1 MARVLYKFLAMLAVL
16 AGIGGSLHAAQA
28 DLRLD
33 EWTRY
38 GSLAEQGGICA
49 GFAKIMEMQNVI
61 DGDAG
66 RLWLERRKYAGAIVR
81 EASLMEGLPA
91 ATDSEINRLVEDYA
105 MWLVTNL
112 VTDGGGT
119 GLDES
124 AHERTGKM
132 VADLCGTLFTQADA
146 AINQNLPELM
156 TCPQSVTA
164 ATPNESCTAETEAA
178 TALRERIVAL
188 DQKTATLKAEK
199 ATLRAEKAT
208 LKAEMD
214 RLKAEATT
222 LKAETGRLRTDLA
235 MRARPAEEDDGLVA
249 DGLVA
254 DGLVADG
261 LVADGLVADG
271 LVADNLAENDTA
283 GDDPAEDGVTA
294 ARATDGEVSLPA
306 SKPVVIAQL
315 GSYQRYEQ
323 AVSGVAILRAKIS
336 GAIADIRIDIAEA
349 RLVNDMPVFRL
360 LTQPLT
366 KAHSNRVCAAMRQAG
381 FSCMLR
387 GRE

>member
-1 MARVLYKFLAMLAVL
+1 MARVLYKFLAVL

-28 DLRLD
+28 ELRLD

-66 RLWLERRKYAGAIVR
+66 RLWLERRQYAGDIVR
-81 EASLMEGLPA
+81 AARLMEGLPA
-91 ATDSEINRLVEDYA
+91 ATDSEINTLVEDYA

-156 TCPQSVTA
+156 ACPQSVTA
-164 ATPNESCTAETEAA
+164 ATPNESCTAGKEAA
-178 TALRERIVAL
+178 TALRERIAAL
-188 DQKTATLKAEK
+188 DQKTATLKAEN
-199 ATLRAEKAT
+199 AT

-222 LKAETGRLRTDLA
+222 LKAETGRLKAETGRLRTDLA
-235 MRARPAEEDDGLVA
+235 MRARPAEEDEGLVDDGLVD
-249 DGLVA
+249 DGLV
-254 DGLVADG
+254 
-261 LVADGLVADG
+261 
-271 LVADNLAENDTA
+271 DNNLAENEMAENDTA
-283 GDDPAEDGVTA
+283 GDDRADDGVTA
-294 ARATDGEVSLPA
+294 AHATDGEVSLPA

-323 AVSGVAILRAKIS
+323 AVSGVAILRAKITE
-336 GAIADIRIDIAEA
+336 AIADIRIDIAEA
-349 RLVNDMPVFRL
+349 RLVKDMPVFRL
-360 LTQPLT
+360 LTPPRT
-366 KAHSNRVCAAMRQAG
+366 KAPTNRVCAAMRQAG

-387 GRE
+387 GRK

>member
-254 DGLVADG
+254 DGLVAD
-261 LVADGLVADG
+261 
-271 LVADNLAENDTA
+271 NLAENEKAENDTA

-387 GRE
+387 GRK

>member
-16 AGIGGSLHAAQA
+16 AGIGGSQHAAQA

-254 DGLVADG
+254 DGLVAD
-261 LVADGLVADG
+261 
-271 LVADNLAENDTA
+271 NLAENEKAENDTA

-387 GRE
+387 GRK

>member
-28 DLRLD
+28 ELRLD

-261 LVADGLVADG
+261 LVAD
-271 LVADNLAENDTA
+271 NLAESEKAENEKAENDTA

-387 GRE
+387 GRK

>member
-1 MARVLYKFLAMLAVL
+1 MARVLYKFLAVL

-28 DLRLD
+28 ELRLD

-91 ATDSEINRLVEDYA
+91 ATDSEINTLVEDYA

-156 TCPQSVTA
+156 ACPQSVTA
-164 ATPNESCTAETEAA
+164 AKPNESCTAGKEAA
-178 TALRERIVAL
+178 TALRERIAAL
-188 DQKTATLKAEK
+188 DQKTATLKAEN
-199 ATLRAEKAT
+199 AT

-222 LKAETGRLRTDLA
+222 LKAETGRLKAETGRLRTDLA
-235 MRARPAEEDDGLVA
+235 MRARPAEEDEGLVDDGLV
-249 DGLVA
+249 
-254 DGLVADG
+254 
-261 LVADGLVADG
+261 
-271 LVADNLAENDTA
+271 DNNLAENEMAENDTA
-283 GDDPAEDGVTA
+283 GDDRADDGVTA
-294 ARATDGEVSLPA
+294 AHATDGEVSLPA

-323 AVSGVAILRAKIS
+323 AVSGVAILRAKIT

-387 GRE
+387 GRK

>member
-28 DLRLD
+28 ELRLD

-214 RLKAEATT
+214 RLTAEATT

-254 DGLVADG
+254 DGLVAD
-261 LVADGLVADG
+261 
-271 LVADNLAENDTA
+271 NLAENEKAENDTA

-387 GRE
+387 GRK

>member
-28 DLRLD
+28 ELRLD

-178 TALRERIVAL
+178 TALRERIAAL
-188 DQKTATLKAEK
+188 DQKTATLK
-199 ATLRAEKAT
+199 AEKAT

-261 LVADGLVADG
+261 LVAD
-271 LVADNLAENDTA
+271 NLAESEKAENEKAENDTA

-387 GRE
+387 GRK

>member
-1 MARVLYKFLAMLAVL
+1 MARVLYKFLAVL

-28 DLRLD
+28 ELRLD

-66 RLWLERRKYAGAIVR
+66 RLWLERRKYAGATVR

-91 ATDSEINRLVEDYA
+91 ATDSEINTLVEDYA

-156 TCPQSVTA
+156 ACPQSVTA
-164 ATPNESCTAETEAA
+164 ATPNESCTAGKVAA
-178 TALRERIVAL
+178 TALRERIAAL
-188 DQKTATLKAEK
+188 DQKT
-199 ATLRAEKAT
+199 AT

-222 LKAETGRLRTDLA
+222 LKAETGRLKAETGRLRTDLA
-235 MRARPAEEDDGLVA
+235 MRARPAEEDEGLVDDGLVD
-249 DGLVA
+249 DGLV
-254 DGLVADG
+254 
-261 LVADGLVADG
+261 
-271 LVADNLAENDTA
+271 DNNLAENEMAENDTA
-283 GDDPAEDGVTA
+283 GDDRADDGVTA
-294 ARATDGEVSLPA
+294 AHATDGEVSLPA

-323 AVSGVAILRAKIS
+323 AVSGVAILHAKIT

-387 GRE
+387 GRK

>member
-28 DLRLD
+28 ELRLD

-188 DQKTATLKAEK
+188 DQKTATL
-199 ATLRAEKAT
+199 RAEKAT

-214 RLKAEATT
+214 RLKAEATTLKAETGRLKAEATT

-254 DGLVADG
+254 DGLVAD
-261 LVADGLVADG
+261 
-271 LVADNLAENDTA
+271 NLAENEKAENDTA

-387 GRE
+387 GRK

>member
-16 AGIGGSLHAAQA
+16 AGIGGSLHAARA
-28 DLRLD
+28 ELRLD

-164 ATPNESCTAETEAA
+164 ATPNESCTAETETA

-188 DQKTATLKAEK
+188 DQET

-261 LVADGLVADG
+261 LVAD
-271 LVADNLAENDTA
+271 NLAENEKAENDTA

-387 GRE
+387 GRK

>member
-1 MARVLYKFLAMLAVL
+1 
-16 AGIGGSLHAAQA
+16 
-28 DLRLD
+28 
-33 EWTRY
+33 
-38 GSLAEQGGICA
+38 
-49 GFAKIMEMQNVI
+49 
-61 DGDAG
+61 
-66 RLWLERRKYAGAIVR
+66 
-81 EASLMEGLPA
+81 
-91 ATDSEINRLVEDYA
+91 
-105 MWLVTNL
+105 
-112 VTDGGGT
+112 
-119 GLDES
+119 
-124 AHERTGKM
+124 
-132 VADLCGTLFTQADA
+132 
-146 AINQNLPELM
+146 
-156 TCPQSVTA
+156 
-164 ATPNESCTAETEAA
+164 
-178 TALRERIVAL
+178 LRERIVAL
-188 DQKTATLKAEK
+188 DQKTATLKAEKATLRAEK

-249 DGLVA
+249 D
-254 DGLVADG
+254 
-261 LVADGLVADG
+261 
-271 LVADNLAENDTA
+271 NLAENEKAENDTA

-387 GRE
+387 GRK

>member
-1 MARVLYKFLAMLAVL
+1 MARVLYKFLAVL

-28 DLRLD
+28 ELRLD

-91 ATDSEINRLVEDYA
+91 ATDSEINTLVEDYA

-156 TCPQSVTA
+156 ACPQSVTA
-164 ATPNESCTAETEAA
+164 ATPNESCTAGKEAA
-178 TALRERIVAL
+178 TALRERIAAL
-188 DQKTATLKAEK
+188 DQKTATLKAEN
-199 ATLRAEKAT
+199 AT

-222 LKAETGRLRTDLA
+222 LKAETGRLKAETGRLRTDLA
-235 MRARPAEEDDGLVA
+235 MRARPAEEDDGLVD
-249 DGLVA
+249 DGLVD
-254 DGLVADG
+254 DGLVD
-261 LVADGLVADG
+261 
-271 LVADNLAENDTA
+271 DNLAENEMAENDTA
-283 GDDPAEDGVTA
+283 GDDRADDGVTA
-294 ARATDGEVSLPA
+294 AHATDGEVSLPA

-323 AVSGVAILRAKIS
+323 AVSGVAILRAKIT

-387 GRE
+387 GRK

>member
-28 DLRLD
+28 ELRLD

-261 LVADGLVADG
+261 LVAD
-271 LVADNLAENDTA
+271 NLAENEKAENDTA

-306 SKPVVIAQL
+306 SKPVVIALL

-387 GRE
+387 GRK

>member
-124 AHERTGKM
+124 VHERTGKM

-164 ATPNESCTAETEAA
+164 ATPNESCTTETEAA

-188 DQKTATLKAEK
+188 DQKTATLKAEKATLRAEK

-254 DGLVADG
+254 D
-261 LVADGLVADG
+261 
-271 LVADNLAENDTA
+271 NLAENEKVENDTA

-387 GRE
+387 GRK

>member
-178 TALRERIVAL
+178 TALRERIAAL
-188 DQKTATLKAEK
+188 DQKTATLK
-199 ATLRAEKAT
+199 AEKAT

-254 DGLVADG
+254 D
-261 LVADGLVADG
+261 
-271 LVADNLAENDTA
+271 NLAENEKVENDTA

-315 GSYQRYEQ
+315 GSYQRYVQ

-387 GRE
+387 GRK

>member
-235 MRARPAEEDDGLVA
+235 MRARPAEEG
-249 DGLVA
+249 
-254 DGLVADG
+254 
-261 LVADGLVADG
+261 DGLVADG
-271 LVADNLAENDTA
+271 LVADNLAENEKAENEKAENDTA

-387 GRE
+387 GRK

>member
-235 MRARPAEEDDGLVA
+235 MRARPAEEDDGLF
-249 DGLVA
+249 
-254 DGLVADG
+254 
-261 LVADGLVADG
+261 ADGLVADG
-271 LVADNLAENDTA
+271 LVADNLAENEKAENDTA

-387 GRE
+387 GRK

>member
-38 GSLAEQGGICA
+38 GSLAEQGGLCA

-178 TALRERIVAL
+178 TALRERIAAL
-188 DQKTATLKAEK
+188 DQKT

-254 DGLVADG
+254 DGLVAD
-261 LVADGLVADG
+261 
-271 LVADNLAENDTA
+271 NLAENEKAENERAENEKAENDTA

-336 GAIADIRIDIAEA
+336 GTIADIRIDIAEA

-387 GRE
+387 GRK

>member
-28 DLRLD
+28 ELRLD

-178 TALRERIVAL
+178 TALRERIAAL

-199 ATLRAEKAT
+199 ATLKAEMDRLKAEATT
-208 LKAEMD
+208 LKAETG

-254 DGLVADG
+254 D
-261 LVADGLVADG
+261 
-271 LVADNLAENDTA
+271 NLAENEKVENDTA

-315 GSYQRYEQ
+315 GSYQRYVQ

-387 GRE
+387 GRK

>member
-124 AHERTGKM
+124 GHERTGKM

-164 ATPNESCTAETEAA
+164 ATPNESCTTETEAA

-254 DGLVADG
+254 D
-261 LVADGLVADG
+261 
-271 LVADNLAENDTA
+271 NLAENEKAENDTA

-306 SKPVVIAQL
+306 SNPVVIAQL

-387 GRE
+387 GRK

>member
-124 AHERTGKM
+124 AHEQTGKM

-156 TCPQSVTA
+156 TCPQSLTA

-254 DGLVADG
+254 DGLVAD
-261 LVADGLVADG
+261 
-271 LVADNLAENDTA
+271 NLAENEKAENEKAENDTA

-387 GRE
+387 GRK

>member
-28 DLRLD
+28 ELRLD

-208 LKAEMD
+208 MKAEMD
-214 RLKAEATT
+214 MLKAEATT

-254 DGLVADG
+254 D
-261 LVADGLVADG
+261 
-271 LVADNLAENDTA
+271 NLAENERAENDTA

-360 LTQPLT
+360 LTQPLK

-387 GRE
+387 GRK

>member
-164 ATPNESCTAETEAA
+164 ATPNESCTVETEAA
-178 TALRERIVAL
+178 TALRERIAAL

-254 DGLVADG
+254 DGLVAD
-261 LVADGLVADG
+261 
-271 LVADNLAENDTA
+271 NLAENEKAENDTA

-387 GRE
+387 GRK

>member
-1 MARVLYKFLAMLAVL
+1 MARVLYKFLAMLA
-16 AGIGGSLHAAQA
+16 GIGGSLHAARA

-188 DQKTATLKAEK
+188 DQKTPTLKAEK

-254 DGLVADG
+254 DGLVAD
-261 LVADGLVADG
+261 
-271 LVADNLAENDTA
+271 NLAENEKAENEKAENDTA

-306 SKPVVIAQL
+306 SNPVVIAQL

-366 KAHSNRVCAAMRQAG
+366 KAHSNRVCAAMLQAG

-387 GRE
+387 GRK

>member
-254 DGLVADG
+254 DGLVAD
-261 LVADGLVADG
+261 
-271 LVADNLAENDTA
+271 NLAENEKAENEKAENDTA

-387 GRE
+387 GRK

>member
-178 TALRERIVAL
+178 TALRERIAAL

-199 ATLRAEKAT
+199 ATLKAEMDRLKAEATT
-208 LKAEMD
+208 LKAETG

-254 DGLVADG
+254 D
-261 LVADGLVADG
+261 
-271 LVADNLAENDTA
+271 NLAENEKVENDTA

-387 GRE
+387 GRK

>member
-178 TALRERIVAL
+178 TALRERIAAL

-199 ATLRAEKAT
+199 ATLKAEMDRLKAEATT
-208 LKAEMD
+208 LKAETG

-254 DGLVADG
+254 D
-261 LVADGLVADG
+261 
-271 LVADNLAENDTA
+271 NLAENEKVENDTA

-315 GSYQRYEQ
+315 GSYQRYVQ

-387 GRE
+387 GRK

>member
-1 MARVLYKFLAMLAVL
+1 MARVLYKFLAVL

-28 DLRLD
+28 ELRLN

-38 GSLAEQGGICA
+38 GSLAEQGEICA
-49 GFAKIMEMQNVI
+49 GFAKIMEMQKVI

-66 RLWLERRKYAGAIVR
+66 RLWLERRNYAGAIVC
-81 EASLMEGLPA
+81 EASLREGLPA
-91 ATDSEINRLVEDYA
+91 ATDSEINRLVEGYA
-105 MWLVTNL
+105 AWLVTNL
-112 VTDGGGT
+112 VTDGGGS

-132 VADLCGTLFTQADA
+132 VADLCGTLFHQADA

-178 TALRERIVAL
+178 TALREHIAAL
-188 DQKTATLKAEK
+188 DQKT

-214 RLKAEATT
+214 RLKAEANN
-222 LKAETGRLRTDLA
+222 LKAETGRLQKDLA

-249 DGLVA
+249 DGLVG
-254 DGLVADG
+254 DGLVD
-261 LVADGLVADG
+261 
-271 LVADNLAENDTA
+271 DNLAENEKAENDTA
-283 GDDPAEDGVTA
+283 GGDPADDGVTA
-294 ARATDGEVSLPA
+294 ARATDGKVSLPA

-315 GSYQRYEQ
+315 GSYKRYEQ
-323 AVSGVAILRAKIS
+323 GVSGVAILRTKIS

-366 KAHSNRVCAAMRQAG
+366 
-381 FSCMLR
+381 
-387 GRE
+387 

>member
-261 LVADGLVADG
+261 LVAD
-271 LVADNLAENDTA
+271 NLAENEKAENDTA